1 MARSGQQ
8 LVWTL
13 IWLLILI
20 FISLWIASIS
30 AEIYVLVSIFTP
42 FVSGLEPIL
51 ELCMK
56 GINFPMF
63 CSQNMKTG
71 ESFSRDDLDNGP
83 KYDTQTNEMTEPN
96 PPDPQSLA

>member
-30 AEIYVLVSIFTP
+30 AEIYILVSILTP

-51 ELCMK
+51 ELCMQ

-71 ESFSRDDLDNGP
+71 KSFNRDDMDSGP